1 MLVLPLALMLSGQ
14 AFAYDGFVDA
24 DIATCTQGNNNVDLV
39 TACTRLIDNAEA
51 EKRSL
56 RNVLRLA
63 GVAQ

>member
-1 MLVLPLALMLSGQ
+1 MLSGQ
-14 AFAYDGFVDA
+14 AFAYDGFDA

-39 TACTRLIDNAEA
+39 TACTGLIDNAEA